1 MRSAPN
7 GVDGRRQKVYTVAM
21 NRKAIFLAKRLD
33 RIAPRGDRTRIA
45 AGGITALLVAIASG
59 AVLLLLLLGK
69 ATTTCVAFLIV
80 GAPLQ
85 LVSLLLLSKE
95 TIRNRYYSAVWF
107 LFLSVLTAAMY
118 VTVAVLFAIR

>member
-33 RIAPRGDRTRIA
+33 RIAPRGDRARIA
-45 AGGITALLVAIASG
+45 AGGITTLLVAIATG

-118 VTVAVLFAIR
+118 VTVAVLFAMR